1 MNRNPLEVEET
12 IRQLFNTTRSV
23 NASKHRLPVGHGG
36 AKHEFDLYEA
46 NSVIGGI
53 STSPWTNK
61 TQIRSSNSGGQDRL
75 SAELLWLTL
84 WEGNEK
90 RVVIVTDEEMAR
102 RLLLRFRG
110 CPFPHQIEIVRFDDS
125 SGILKSE
132 GFLP

>member
-1 MNRNPLEVEET
+1 MDKKPLEVEET
-12 IRQLFNTTRSV
+12 IRQLFNTTRIV
-23 NASKHRLPVGHGG
+23 NASKRRLPVGRGG

-75 SAELLWLTL
+75 STELLWLTL
-84 WEGNEK
+84 WEGSEE
-90 RVVIVTDEEMAR
+90 RVIVVTDEEMAR
-102 RLLLRFRG
+102 RLLRRFRG
-110 CPFPHQIEIVRFDDS
+110 CPFPHRIEIVLFDS
-125 SGILKSE
+125 PSGILTSK